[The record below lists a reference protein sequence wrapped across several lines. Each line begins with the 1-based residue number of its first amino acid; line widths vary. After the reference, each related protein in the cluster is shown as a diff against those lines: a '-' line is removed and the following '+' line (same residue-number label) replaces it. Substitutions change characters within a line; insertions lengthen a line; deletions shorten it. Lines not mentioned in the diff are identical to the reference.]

1 MVVSAA
7 VESTIN
13 GLVTATIAILGMV
26 MFYAQGR
33 LLKT

>member
-7 VESTIN
+7 VESPIN

-26 MFYAQGR
+26 MFYAKGR